1 MKLRDVISP
10 DRVIAPLSAGTLAE
24 AAEELVQRVVLSAA
38 VRDQA
43 KLRRRIEESR
53 NEDLVVLAGR
63 GFILHYRAES
73 IGALR
78 VAIGIAPHPIVR
90 GLTADDAA
98 RARVVVLVVAPPRD
112 AARHLQLVRAF
123 ARLLTQTDAHDALLA
138 AAGPEDI
145 AALDVLGEFDVP
157 DELTVRD
164 LMTERPRTTSP
175 DMPLREAA
183 REMLS
188 AGLSA
193 LPVVDSEGGLLGLLS
208 ERELMRHLMSTALL
222 TGAASRFTPPGAHGR
237 RTVRDVM
244 TRQVLCVAPE
254 QSVAEV
260 AALMTNK
267 DVERVPVVRGGRLVG
282 FLTRGDIVRKL
293 IAP

>member
-1 MKLRDVISP
+1 MKLRDFISP
-10 DRVIAPLSAGTLAE
+10 DRVVVPLTAGTLAE
-24 AAEELVQRVVLSAA
+24 AAEELLQRVIMSAA
-38 VRDQA
+38 VRDQT
-43 KLRRRIEESR
+43 KLRRRVEQSR
-53 NEDLVVLAGR
+53 SEDLVVVSGR
-63 GFILHYRAES
+63 AFLLHYRAES
-73 IGALR
+73 VGALR
-78 VAIGIAPHPIVR
+78 VAIGTSPAPIVR
-90 GLTADDAA
+90 GATADDATH
-98 RARVVVLVVAPPRD
+98 ARVVVLVVAPPRD

-123 ARLLTQTDAHDALLA
+123 ARLFAQSEAHEALLA
-138 AAGPEDI
+138 ASSSEDVV
-145 AALDVLGEFDVP
+145 ALEVLGEFNVP

-183 REMLS
+183 REMLA

>member
-1 MKLRDVISP
+1 MKLRDFISP
-10 DRVIAPLSAGTLAE
+10 DRVVVPLGGGTLAE
-24 AAEELVQRVVLSAA
+24 CADELLQRVILSAA

-43 KLRRRIEESR
+43 KLRRRVEESR
-53 NEDLVVLAGR
+53 NEDLVVISGR
-63 GFILHYRAES
+63 AFLLHYRAES
-73 IGALR
+73 VGALR
-78 VAIGIAPHPIVR
+78 VALGVAPQPIVR
-90 GLTADDAA
+90 GATADDAA
-98 RARVVVLVVAPPRD
+98 RARIIVLVVAPPRD

-123 ARLLTQTDAHDALLA
+123 ARLLAQPEAHNEILA
-138 AAGPEDI
+138 AANPEDLV
-145 AALDVLGEFDVP
+145 ALPVLGDFNVP

-193 LPVVDSEGGLLGLLS
+193 LPVVDPEGGLLGLLS